1 MAVVVW
7 TVEFARDLDNQLDY
21 LEEQGAA
28 TAIKKLLKKIDE
40 ESGRIAK
47 CPGFGLTSTKVENVY
62 SVRIL
67 KYHRMYYQIHGDTL
81 VLIALLD
88 LRRDPTKNPY

>member
-28 TAIKKLLKKIDE
+28 TAIKKL
-40 ESGRIAK
+40 
-47 CPGFGLTSTKVENVY
+47 
-62 SVRIL
+62 
-67 KYHRMYYQIHGDTL
+67 M
-81 VLIALLD
+81 
-88 LRRDPTKNPY
+88 KNLAE